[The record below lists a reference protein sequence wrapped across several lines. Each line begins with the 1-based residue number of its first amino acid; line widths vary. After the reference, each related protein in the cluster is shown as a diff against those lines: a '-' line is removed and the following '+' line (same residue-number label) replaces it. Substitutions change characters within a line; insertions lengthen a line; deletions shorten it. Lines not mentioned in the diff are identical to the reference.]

1 MPNDDARRSNRLLNV
16 LPKEDYKRLHEHLRP
31 HSVQQ
36 KQDMGEA
43 GQRIAEVH
51 FPVDAVVSILTRMD
65 EGPSVEIATIGNE
78 GVVGLTVAWG
88 SDAMNPREVATVQ
101 APGDG
106 REHGRRHLPRRAPSA
121 GSTCVFDRAYTL
133 AFFSQVSQQVACN
146 GLHSVEQRCARWLL
160 LTHDRVGTDEFPMT
174 HEFLAQMLGV
184 RRASVTV
191 TAGILQRAGFVEFSA
206 GAGQVVDRA
215 GAGGRGVRVLA
226 ASRGRSSTASALRR
240 PLAPE
245 RARGCTNVRFRT
257 NPCTLATK
265 VSNGSSALSCAA
277 PIPAPFRCCQL
288 GRSGFPAV
296 LCPFGR
302 RRSWNE
308 PRSPR
313 GRAL

>member
-1 MPNDDARRSNRLLNV
+1 LPNDDATRSNRLLKA
-16 LPKEDYKRLHEHLRP
+16 LPEEDYERLHAHLRP
-31 HSVQQ
+31 HAVEQ

-88 SDAMNPREVATVQ
+88 GDAMNPREVATVQ
-101 APGDG
+101 APGEVVSMDADTF
-106 REHGRRHLPRRAPSA
+106 RAELHRQGALASL
-121 GSTCVFDRAYTL
+121 VERYTL

-191 TAGILQRAGFVEFSA
+191 TAGTLQRAGFVEFSRGRVA
-206 GAGQVVDRA
+206 VVDRA
-215 GAGGRGVRVLA
+215 GLEGAACECYGVTREVYDRL
-226 ASRGRSSTASALRR
+226 L
-240 PLAPE
+240 P
-245 RARGCTNVRFRT
+245 
-257 NPCTLATK
+257 
-265 VSNGSSALSCAA
+265 
-277 PIPAPFRCCQL
+277 
-288 GRSGFPAV
+288 
-296 LCPFGR
+296 
-302 RRSWNE
+302 
-308 PRSPR
+308 
-313 GRAL
+313 

>member
-1 MPNDDARRSNRLLNV
+1 LPNDHATRSNRLLKA
-16 LPKEDYKRLHEHLRP
+16 LPEEDERIGQHLRP
-31 HSVQQ
+31 HAVKQ

-88 SDAMNPREVATVQ
+88 GDAMNPREVATVQ
-101 APGDG
+101 APGEVVSMDAG
-106 REHGRRHLPRRAPSA
+106 AFRAELHQQGALASLIE
-121 GSTCVFDRAYTL
+121 RYTR

-191 TAGILQRAGFVEFSA
+191 TAGTLQRAGFVEFSRERVE
-206 GAGQVVDRA
+206 VVDRA
-215 GAGGRGVRVLA
+215 GLESAACECYGVTREVYDRL
-226 ASRGRSSTASALRR
+226 L
-240 PLAPE
+240 P
-245 RARGCTNVRFRT
+245 
-257 NPCTLATK
+257 
-265 VSNGSSALSCAA
+265 
-277 PIPAPFRCCQL
+277 
-288 GRSGFPAV
+288 
-296 LCPFGR
+296 
-302 RRSWNE
+302 
-308 PRSPR
+308 
-313 GRAL
+313 

>member
-1 MPNDDARRSNRLLNV
+1 LPNDHATRSNRLLKA
-16 LPKEDYKRLHEHLRP
+16 LPEEDERIGQHLRP
-31 HSVQQ
+31 HAVKQ

-88 SDAMNPREVATVQ
+88 GDAMNPREVATVQ
-101 APGDG
+101 APDEVVSMDAGAF
-106 REHGRRHLPRRAPSA
+106 RAELHQQGALASLIE
-121 GSTCVFDRAYTL
+121 RYTR

-191 TAGILQRAGFVEFSA
+191 TAGTLQRAGFVEFSR
-206 GAGQVVDRA
+206 GRVEVVDRA
-215 GAGGRGVRVLA
+215 GLESAACECYGVTREVYDRL
-226 ASRGRSSTASALRR
+226 L
-240 PLAPE
+240 P
-245 RARGCTNVRFRT
+245 
-257 NPCTLATK
+257 
-265 VSNGSSALSCAA
+265 
-277 PIPAPFRCCQL
+277 
-288 GRSGFPAV
+288 
-296 LCPFGR
+296 
-302 RRSWNE
+302 
-308 PRSPR
+308 
-313 GRAL
+313 

>member
-1 MPNDDARRSNRLLNV
+1 MPNDDGTRSNRLLKA
-16 LPKEDYKRLHEHLRP
+16 LPEEDYQRLHAHLRP
-31 HSVQQ
+31 HAVKQ

-88 SDAMNPREVATVQ
+88 SEAMNPRELATVQ
-101 APGDG
+101 APGEVVSLDAG
-106 REHGRRHLPRRAPSA
+106 TFRAELHRQGALASLIE
-121 GSTCVFDRAYTL
+121 RYTL

-191 TAGILQRAGFVEFSA
+191 TAGILQRAGFVEFSRGRVA
-206 GAGQVVDRA
+206 VVDRP
-215 GAGGRGVRVLA
+215 GLESA
-226 ASRGRSSTASALRR
+226 AC
-240 PLAPE
+240 E
-245 RARGCTNVRFRT
+245 CY
-257 NPCTLATK
+257 
-265 VSNGSSALSCAA
+265 
-277 PIPAPFRCCQL
+277 
-288 GRSGFPAV
+288 AV
-296 LCPFGR
+296 TREVYDRLLP
-302 RRSWNE
+302 
-308 PRSPR
+308 
-313 GRAL
+313 

>member
-1 MPNDDARRSNRLLNV
+1 MPNDDGTRSNRLLKA
-16 LPKEDYKRLHEHLRP
+16 LPEEDYQRLHAHLRP
-31 HSVQQ
+31 HAVKQ

-88 SDAMNPREVATVQ
+88 SEAMNPRELATVQ
-101 APGDG
+101 APGEVMSMDAG
-106 REHGRRHLPRRAPSA
+106 TFRAELHRQGALASLIE
-121 GSTCVFDRAYTL
+121 RYTL

-191 TAGILQRAGFVEFSA
+191 TAGILQRAGFVEFSRGRVA
-206 GAGQVVDRA
+206 VVDRP
-215 GAGGRGVRVLA
+215 GLESA
-226 ASRGRSSTASALRR
+226 AC
-240 PLAPE
+240 E
-245 RARGCTNVRFRT
+245 CY
-257 NPCTLATK
+257 
-265 VSNGSSALSCAA
+265 
-277 PIPAPFRCCQL
+277 
-288 GRSGFPAV
+288 AV
-296 LCPFGR
+296 TREVYDRLLP
-302 RRSWNE
+302 
-308 PRSPR
+308 
-313 GRAL
+313 

>member
-1 MPNDDARRSNRLLNV
+1 LLNDDGTRSNRLLNA
-16 LPKEDYKRLHEHLRP
+16 LPEEDYQRLHAHLRP
-31 HSVQQ
+31 HAVKQ

-88 SDAMNPREVATVQ
+88 SEAMNPRELATVQ
-101 APGDG
+101 APGEVVSMDAG
-106 REHGRRHLPRRAPSA
+106 TFRAELHRQGALASLIE
-121 GSTCVFDRAYTL
+121 RYTL

-191 TAGILQRAGFVEFSA
+191 TAGILQRAGFVEFSRGRVA
-206 GAGQVVDRA
+206 VVDRP
-215 GAGGRGVRVLA
+215 GLESA
-226 ASRGRSSTASALRR
+226 AC
-240 PLAPE
+240 E
-245 RARGCTNVRFRT
+245 CY
-257 NPCTLATK
+257 
-265 VSNGSSALSCAA
+265 
-277 PIPAPFRCCQL
+277 
-288 GRSGFPAV
+288 AV
-296 LCPFGR
+296 TREVYDRLLP
-302 RRSWNE
+302 
-308 PRSPR
+308 
-313 GRAL
+313 